1 MDTIDFLFIDDEQE
15 QEEILRYIIDS
26 MNKDRNDFQLTYKA
40 VKNSDEA
47 VIALYQNNFHA
58 IIIDLNLDVEDARQT
73 EIENITGNMLL
84 KQIINKEIIPIIVRT
99 GLPDKVSN
107 DINKDIIKIYSK
119 DEPFDKIIHEL
130 IESYSDSIFKIFGT
144 RGKIAQKIKELFWKV
159 MPECY
164 SNKSEVHSLSLEQKE
179 HVIIRYISS
188 WFFNQYTFDKQYH
201 SVEPI
206 EMYMFPNP
214 ILQVCTCD
222 IFSKQIDNDEYK
234 YYLVVTPT
242 CDLAN
247 KKADNVLLCEIKK
260 YSEIDTFKTLLDKYH
275 NSNSNSNKENLAKW
289 FRNAAQDSDKFH
301 FLPKISMFDGG
312 FVDFRTLISVGYDKE
327 NGELIDKTYKKIGVI
342 TDHFKKNIISRF
354 STYYHR
360 QGQPEFNVD
369 SVLEKLMND

>member
-1 MDTIDFLFIDDEQE
+1 MDTIDFLLIDDEQE
-15 QEEILRYIIDS
+15 QEEILQHILNRINGDGNNY
-26 MNKDRNDFQLTYKA
+26 RLTYKA
-40 VKNSDEA
+40 VKNINEA

-58 IIIDLNLDVEDARQT
+58 IIIDLNLDVKDASQT
-73 EIENITGNMLL
+73 ENENITGNILL
-84 KQIINKEIIPIIVRT
+84 KQIIDKEIIPIVVRT

-107 DINKDIIKIYSK
+107 DINKDIIKVYSK
-119 DEPFDKIIHEL
+119 DEPLYKIIHEL
-130 IESYSDSIFKIFGT
+130 IESYNDSVFKIFGT
-144 RGKIAQKIKELFWKV
+144 KGKIAQQIKELFWKV

-164 SNKSEVHSLSLEQKE
+164 SNKSEVSSLSSDQKE

-188 WFFNQYTFDKQYH
+188 WFFNQYTFDKQYY

-214 ILQVCTCD
+214 ISQVCTCD
-222 IFSKQIDNDEYK
+222 IFSKHIDNDKCK

-247 KKADNVLLCEIKK
+247 KKVDSVLMCEIKE
-260 YSEIDTFKTLLDKYH
+260 YTAIENFQTLLTKY
-275 NSNSNSNKENLAKW
+275 NNSKSNSNRDNLAKW

-301 FLPKISMFDGG
+301 FLPKISMFNGG

-327 NGELIDKTYKKIGVI
+327 KGELIDKTYRKLGVI
-342 TDHFKKNIISRF
+342 TEHFKKNIVSRF

-369 SVLEKLMND
+369 SVLEKLINE